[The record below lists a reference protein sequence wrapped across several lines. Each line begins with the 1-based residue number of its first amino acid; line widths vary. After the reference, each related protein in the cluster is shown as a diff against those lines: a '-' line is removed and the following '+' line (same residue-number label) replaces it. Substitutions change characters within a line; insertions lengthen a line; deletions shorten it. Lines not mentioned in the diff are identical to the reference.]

1 MSMKI
6 IKVINNNTVC
16 VLDQKGKEQI
26 MCGKGIGFGKKYG
39 DSVENARIEKIYMI
53 TDSVLRKRLIES
65 LAEIPYEYIKLTDDL
80 VKYISAAINVPL
92 NSSLIITLSDH
103 IAFAIERH
111 RQDMEFTNPLM
122 DSIHDCFPDEL
133 ALGRYCLGEI
143 KDKIGEELI
152 DDEAGF
158 IAMHIINARM
168 GTNMGQVQNLTKMIN
183 ECVNI
188 TDTFFS
194 GEIDKTTIAYDRYLV
209 HLKYLAKRLFN
220 SQELP
225 NVLSRDEDIL
235 SLVQLKFKKYYRCAK
250 CLRDHIMKNYSKML
264 TEDEMLTLAIH
275 LRKIGS
281 Q

>member
-6 IKVINNNTVC
+6 VKVINNNTVC

-26 MCGKGIGFGKKYG
+26 MSGKGIGFGKKCG
-39 DSVENARIEKIYMI
+39 DPVDNTRIEKIYMI
-53 TDSVLRKRLIES
+53 TDSVLRKKLIEC

-80 VKYISAAINVPL
+80 VRYISPLVNVPL
-92 NSSLIITLSDH
+92 NSSLIVTLSDH
-103 IAFAIERH
+103 IAFAVER
-111 RQDMEFTNPLM
+111 RKQGMEFTNPLM
-122 DSIHDCFPDEL
+122 DSIHECFPDEL

-143 KDKIGEELI
+143 KDKLGVELT

-168 GTNMGQVQNLTKMIN
+168 GTNMGQVPDITKMIN
-183 ECVNI
+183 ECVEI
-188 TDTFFS
+188 TDTYYS
-194 GEIDKTTIAYDRYLV
+194 GRIDKSTIAYDRYLV

-235 SLVQLKFKKYYRCAK
+235 SLVRHKFKKHYKCAK
-250 CLRDHIMKNYSKML
+250 CLQDHILKNYSKML
-264 TEDEMLTLAIH
+264 TEDEMITLAVH
-275 LRKIGS
+275 LRKICG